1 MVYLHVGCIHDTLL
15 PAEYLG
21 FNNRTCT
28 SSLAPSKTAGPV
40 MRGPSSS
47 MMWREWLIR
56 VQNKDEDRVD
66 VTLQAFM
73 HPALEDQ
80 GKCLGYVSN
89 YYGNPEYRGS
99 CVIPPYGNGLFLNG
113 TEDTGNDVP
122 INPQVLS
129 ITTAP
134 SGSAAEGAFEL
145 TAANKPDVCMRALA
159 VEDCDLQA
167 ALVEDPAEYFVESK
181 QYKTWIL
188 TKRYDVVP
196 KTSPPPPLSP
206 PPPSPTSPPP
216 PASSP
221 PPASI
226 PGPRIEPYVY
236 GQTVVTWGYVEI
248 SVKSFGGNAACSV
261 ESITFTAVNKATAAS
276 ASTAAYSVD
285 NLQRLPLATVPLAAW
300 NEYEVYAV
308 GTCSSG
314 ESTERSNGLSV
325 LSSYDSGGTAPSPPS
340 PPPPSPPP
348 PPPAPRFY
356 LAPNGVTVLCPSA
369 SVGDTGVV
377 NGVTY
382 TKRDRA
388 GLRGLVGTVNE
399 AEMATSC
406 TSGVTDMSYM
416 FSVRVPPRYFF
427 SVARPLDALTL
438 TPRGHP
444 SVAVL

>member
-1 MVYLHVGCIHDTLL
+1 MATLMVYLHVGCIHDALL

-99 CVIPPYGNGLFLNG
+99 CVIPPYGNGLFING

-325 LSSYDSGGTAPSPPS
+325 LSSGSGS
-340 PPPPSPPP
+340 
-348 PPPAPRFY
+348 APRFY

-382 TKRDRA
+382 TKRDRTGLLALKGTANEA
-388 GLRGLVGTVNE
+388 GL
-399 AEMATSC
+399 ATSC
-406 TSGVTDMSYM
+406 TSGVTDMTIM
-416 FSVRVPPRYFF
+416 FQVRGPPHSFF

-444 SVAVL
+444 SVAML

>member
-1 MVYLHVGCIHDTLL
+1 MTTLMVYLHVGCIHDALL

-99 CVIPPYGNGLFLNG
+99 CVIPPYGNGLFING

-134 SGSAAEGAFEL
+134 SRSAAEGAFEL

-167 ALVEDPAEYFVESK
+167 VLVEDPAEYFVESK
-181 QYKTWIL
+181 KYKTWIL

-196 KTSPPPPLSP
+196 KTSPPSPLSP
-206 PPPSPTSPPP
+206 PPPSPPSPPP

-325 LSSYDSGGTAPSPPS
+325 LSVVTPATPSLNAPT
-340 PPPPSPPP
+340 
-348 PPPAPRFY
+348 
-356 LAPNGVTVLCPSA
+356 VTSAVTGA
-369 SVGDTGVV
+369 SVGEIVV
-377 NGVTY
+377 TPASPAITNVGTTLNVACVVAGAGCPAAAAFTAALAGSP
-382 TKRDRA
+382 TTLA
-388 GLRGLVGTVNE
+388 GLTGGTTYDCYA
-399 AEMATSC
+399 AEI
-406 TSGVTDMSYM
+406 
-416 FSVRVPPRYFF
+416 
-427 SVARPLDALTL
+427 LTADTTIIACL
-438 TPRGHP
+438 
-444 SVAVL
+444 

>member
-1 MVYLHVGCIHDTLL
+1 MFR
-15 PAEYLG
+15 AEYLG

-99 CVIPPYGNGLFLNG
+99 CVIPPYGNGLFING

-159 VEDCDLQA
+159 VEDCDSQA
-167 ALVEDPAEYFVESK
+167 VLVEDPAEHFVESK
-181 QYKTWIL
+181 KYKTWIL

-206 PPPSPTSPPP
+206 PPPSPPPPASPPP
-216 PASSP
+216 PTP
-221 PPASI
+221 V
-226 PGPRIEPYVY
+226 PGPRIEPYQY
-236 GQTVVTWGYVEI
+236 GQTVVTWGYIEI

-276 ASTAAYSVD
+276 VSTAAYSVD

-314 ESTERSNGLSV
+314 ESTARSDALSVYSQVSNGVS
-325 LSSYDSGGTAPSPPS
+325 S
-340 PPPPSPPP
+340 PPPPSQPSWLPVCTAAVTSP
-348 PPPAPRFY
+348 TTDWILTCGTTDCISTCNVAGKSCVLSGIQNVDSAAKARFVLNLFGNY
-356 LAPNGVTVLCPSA
+356 IILSEDGIVFPDGLGLFYSPQTNSTLYWNGAGATQCIGGAVPNAMRMCCCGGSCP
-369 SVGDTGVV
+369 VQ
-377 NGVTY
+377 
-382 TKRDRA
+382 
-388 GLRGLVGTVNE
+388 
-399 AEMATSC
+399 
-406 TSGVTDMSYM
+406 
-416 FSVRVPPRYFF
+416 
-427 SVARPLDALTL
+427 
-438 TPRGHP
+438 
-444 SVAVL
+444 